1 MRVPVTLVASRSNPH
16 SVNPSSMRSS
26 DAIDDA
32 RARVL
37 RFFNASPVDYHVVF
51 TKSATGALKLVGEGF
66 PWQEGSQARAECW
79 SRVVALICHGRS
91 CEVGRSRVRFWSPCM
106 SVSCDASPRCL
117 QFRYLHQNHNSVLGI
132 REFTTRHGGTFQ
144 AMDEVTHVDGRLG
157 DARNSNST
165 TDSACPPGPTYVLT
179 DHACSRSAR
188 WRRGCRG
195 PGRMANRGRRRSSL
209 SRLRRTSLGPSS
221 LSRGSIA

>member
-66 PWQEGSQARAECW
+66 PWQEGSQAHS
-79 SRVVALICHGRS
+79 SRKTLIC
-91 CEVGRSRVRFWSPCM
+91 
-106 SVSCDASPRCL
+106 
-117 QFRYLHQNHNSVLGI
+117 
-132 REFTTRHGGTFQ
+132 
-144 AMDEVTHVDGRLG
+144 
-157 DARNSNST
+157 
-165 TDSACPPGPTYVLT
+165 
-179 DHACSRSAR
+179 
-188 WRRGCRG
+188 
-195 PGRMANRGRRRSSL
+195 SSFCHW
-209 SRLRRTSLGPSS
+209 TG
-221 LSRGSIA
+221 